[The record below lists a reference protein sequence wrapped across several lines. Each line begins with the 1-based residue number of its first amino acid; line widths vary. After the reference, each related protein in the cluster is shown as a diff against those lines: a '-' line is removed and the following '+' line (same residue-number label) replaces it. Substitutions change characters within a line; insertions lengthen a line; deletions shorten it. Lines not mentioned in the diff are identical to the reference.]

1 MVANEYADF
10 EPKTTIP
17 AAEFIADQEQRNI
30 TLRPRD
36 CIAVENALKE
46 YERFCYLTKI
56 GEGKQLPP
64 KLRKLEDAIRC
75 LKTSIE
81 AVREEEGHPWEYL
94 IDKSDAKLSRLE
106 QLLEQCE
113 KLNRE
118 VPRRSAAQI
127 KASLLNRLV
136 NKLAEIYTAAT
147 GNRATISKGAPT
159 KRDAFPGGRGGRF
172 PQFLRAALHYLP
184 DECRPA
190 EKTVRGI
197 GSRFER
203 MKQEKKAGKM
213 ISPNWIGLPYPGLA
227 QPNWKDHYFRRITG
241 KRP

>member
-1 MVANEYADF
+1 MVAKEYADF

-17 AAEFIADQEQRNI
+17 AAEFIAQQEQRNI

-46 YERFCYLTKI
+46 YERFCYLTGI

-64 KLRKLEDAIRC
+64 KLRKLEDAIKC
-75 LKTSIE
+75 LKMSIE
-81 AVREEEGHPWEYL
+81 AVREEEGYIWEYL
-94 IDKSDAKLSRLE
+94 LDKSNAEIRRLG

-118 VPRRSAAQI
+118 VPTRTAAQI

-136 NKLAEIYTAAT
+136 NNLAEIYTAAT
-147 GNRATISKGAPT
+147 GKRATISKGAPT
-159 KRDAFPGGRGGRF
+159 KRDPFLGGRGGRF
-172 PQFLRAALHYLP
+172 PQFLREALKYLP
-184 DECRPA
+184 DECKPA
-190 EKTVRGI
+190 EKTIRGI

-203 MKQEKKAGKM
+203 MKQEKKAGKV

-227 QPNWKDHYFRRITG
+227 QPNWKDHYFRRITS

>member
-1 MVANEYADF
+1 MVAKEYADF

-17 AAEFIADQEQRNI
+17 AAEFIAQQEQRNI

-46 YERFCYLTKI
+46 YERFCYLTRI

-64 KLRKLEDAIRC
+64 KLRKLEDAIKC
-75 LKTSIE
+75 LQMSIE
-81 AVREEEGHPWEYL
+81 AVREEEGYIWEYL
-94 IDKSDAKLSRLE
+94 LDKSNAEIRRLG

-118 VPRRSAAQI
+118 VPRRTATQIRAA
-127 KASLLNRLV
+127 LLNRLV

-147 GNRATISKGAPT
+147 GKRATISKGAPT
-159 KRDAFPGGRGGRF
+159 KRDPFLGGRGGRF
-172 PQFLRAALHYLP
+172 PQFLREALKYLP
-184 DECRPA
+184 DECKPA
-190 EKTVRGI
+190 EKTIRGI

-203 MKQEKKAGKM
+203 MKEEKKAGKV

-227 QPNWKDHYFRRITG
+227 KPNWKESAFRRITS